1 MTWSFL
7 HPDRLWLLLGLAVV
21 AAGYFYGLTRRRR
34 RALRFSNVA
43 LIDKVAPRRGG
54 WGRHLLAAVQLIG
67 LGVGILGIAQPVA
80 PVKVPKDRATIM
92 LALDTSLSM
101 KATDVT
107 PSRISAAKKAATRF
121 VDSLP
126 KKLNVGLVNFAGTAQ
141 EDVSP
146 TTDRSAVT
154 NAVRSLRLGE
164 GTAIGDAVKTSLAAI
179 ARVPKDSTGK
189 KAPGVIVLLSDG
201 ATTLGTKTAAAVPL
215 AKKAGVPVFTIA
227 YGTPDGVVDITL
239 PETGET
245 ARIRVP
251 VDAQA
256 LAQLAS
262 ATGGKSFLAQSASDL
277 TQVYQKLGDA
287 IGYDTEHRDVTWR
300 YLVAAM
306 ATLGLASL
314 VGAVNFQRL
323 P

>member
-7 HPDRLWLLLGLAVV
+7 HPDRLWLLFALPVLLG
-21 AAGYFYGLTRRRR
+21 GYLYGLTRRRR

-54 WGRHLLAAVQLIG
+54 WGRHLLAAVQLLG

-107 PSRISAAKKAATRF
+107 PSRISAAKKAAIKF
-121 VDSLP
+121 VDTLP

-141 EDVSP
+141 EDVRP
-146 TTDRSAVT
+146 TTDRGAVT
-154 NAVRSLRLGE
+154 SAVRSLHLGE
-164 GTAIGDAVKTSLAAI
+164 GTAIGDAVKTSLDAI
-179 ARVPKDSTGK
+179 AEMPKDSSGH

-201 ATTLGTKTAAAVPL
+201 ATTMGTKTDAAGPL
-215 AKKAGVPVFTIA
+215 AKAAGVPVFTIA

-251 VDAQA
+251 VDSQA
-256 LAQLAS
+256 LSELAT

-287 IGYDTEHRDVTWR
+287 IGYDTEHHDVTWR

-314 VGAVNFQRL
+314 VGAMFFQRL

>member
-54 WGRHLLAAVQLIG
+54 WGRHLLAAVQLLG

-101 KATDVT
+101 KATDVN
-107 PSRISAAKKAATRF
+107 PSRISAAKKAAISC

-146 TTDRSAVT
+146 TTDRPAVT
-154 NAVRSLRLGE
+154 NAVRSLKLGE
-164 GTAIGDAVKTSLAAI
+164 GTAIGDAV
-179 ARVPKDSTGK
+179 
-189 KAPGVIVLLSDG
+189 
-201 ATTLGTKTAAAVPL
+201 
-215 AKKAGVPVFTIA
+215 
-227 YGTPDGVVDITL
+227 
-239 PETGET
+239 
-245 ARIRVP
+245 
-251 VDAQA
+251 
-256 LAQLAS
+256 
-262 ATGGKSFLAQSASDL
+262 
-277 TQVYQKLGDA
+277 
-287 IGYDTEHRDVTWR
+287 
-300 YLVAAM
+300 
-306 ATLGLASL
+306 
-314 VGAVNFQRL
+314 
-323 P
+323 

>member
-1 MTWSFL
+1 MAWTFL
-7 HPDRLWLLLGLAVV
+7 HPYRLFWLFALLLLAG
-21 AAGYFYGLTRRRR
+21 GYLYGLTRRRR

-54 WGRHLLAAVQLIG
+54 WGRHLLAVVQLLG
-67 LGVGILGIAQPVA
+67 LGVGIIGIATPVT
-80 PVKVPKDRATIM
+80 PVRVPKDRATIM

-107 PSRISAAKKAATRF
+107 PSRISAAKKAAISF
-121 VDSLP
+121 VNSLP

-141 EDVSP
+141 VDVSP
-146 TTDRSAVT
+146 TTDRAAVT
-154 NAVRSLRLGE
+154 GAVRSLTLGQ

-179 ARVPKDSTGK
+179 SRVPKDATGK

-201 ATTLGTKTAAAVPL
+201 ATTLGTKTESAAPL

-227 YGTPDGVVDITL
+227 YGTKEGVVDITL

-245 ARIRVP
+245 ARIQVP
-251 VDAQA
+251 VDAPA
-256 LAQLAS
+256 LAELAA

-277 TQVYQKLGDA
+277 TEVYQKLGDA
-287 IGYDTEHRDVTWR
+287 IGYDTEERDVTWR

-314 VGAVNFQRL
+314 VGAVYFQRL